1 MEGEEGVE
9 ADHGDGEAGGGHQRE
24 APHLLT
30 RHPRHLGRP
39 RILRHGL
46 LTDPRRQEAV
56 GEEVLTVPA
65 ELLLLLRHVSA
76 MKLSNCL
83 W

>member
-9 ADHGDGEAGGGHQRE
+9 ADHGHGEAGGGHQRE

-39 RILRHGL
+39 RIPRHGL
-46 LTDPRRQEAV
+46 WRQEAV

-65 ELLLLLRHVSA
+65 ELLLLLLLLRHVSA

>member
-46 LTDPRRQEAV
+46 RRQEAV

-65 ELLLLLRHVSA
+65 ELQLLLRHGDRA
-76 MKLSNCL
+76 MRLSNCL

>member
-9 ADHGDGEAGGGHQRE
+9 AHHAHGEAGGGHQRE

-39 RILRHGL
+39 RIL

-65 ELLLLLRHVSA
+65 ELLLLRHVSA
-76 MKLSNCL
+76 MGQSNCL

>member
-46 LTDPRRQEAV
+46 RRQEAV